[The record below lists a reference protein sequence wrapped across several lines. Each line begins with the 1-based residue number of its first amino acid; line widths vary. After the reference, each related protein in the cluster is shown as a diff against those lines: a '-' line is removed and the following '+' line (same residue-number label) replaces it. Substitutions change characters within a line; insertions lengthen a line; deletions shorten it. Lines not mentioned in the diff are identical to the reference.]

1 MELKQHL
8 ELLAS
13 YNAWMNL
20 KVYEAAG
27 RLDSRDLA
35 KESGAFFG
43 SVLGTLNHIVVGDT
57 IWLQRFA
64 THPACGLSL
73 RQVADLPPPLSLDQL
88 QFKDLHALTK
98 HRVWLDEQI
107 TQWIA
112 ALTESDLEHVLH
124 YRNTKGIAANKR
136 YASLILHF
144 FNHQTHHRGQVSTLL
159 HQAGEDIGVTD
170 LLALIPDEE
179 RV

>member
-1 MELKQHL
+1 MEFKQQL

-20 KVYEAAG
+20 KTYEAAA
-27 RLDSRDLA
+27 RLDSRELA
-35 KESGAFFG
+35 RDSGAFFG

-73 RQVADLPPPLSLDQL
+73 RQVADLPPPVSLDQL
-88 QFKDLHALTK
+88 QFKDLPALTK

-107 TQWIA
+107 SQWIA
-112 ALTESDLEHVLH
+112 GLTENDLEHVLH

-170 LLALIPDEE
+170 LLALIPDE
-179 RV
+179 VGV

>member
-1 MELKQHL
+1 MEFKQQL

-13 YNAWMNL
+13 YNAWMNA
-20 KVYEAAG
+20 KVYEAAA
-27 RLDSRDLA
+27 RLDARELARD
-35 KESGAFFG
+35 SGAFFG

-64 THPACGLSL
+64 THPACGLTL
-73 RQVADLPPPLSLDQL
+73 REVADLPPPAALDQL
-88 QFKDLHALTK
+88 LFADLQSLTT

-107 TQWIA
+107 IQWIA
-112 ALTESDLEHVLH
+112 GLTESDLEQVLH
-124 YRNTKGIAANKR
+124 YRNTRGIAASKR

-159 HQAGEDIGVTD
+159 QQAGEDIGVTD
-170 LLALIPDEE
+170 LLALIPDETA
-179 RV
+179 V